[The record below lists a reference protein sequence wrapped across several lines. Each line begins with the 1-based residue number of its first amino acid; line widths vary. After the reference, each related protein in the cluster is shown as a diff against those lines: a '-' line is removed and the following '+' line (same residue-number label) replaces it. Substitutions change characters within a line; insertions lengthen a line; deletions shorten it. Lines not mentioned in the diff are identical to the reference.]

1 MKVYCTH
8 CQAVNRLTDKP
19 PRCGHCSEYFPDELY
34 YQQSTIS
41 HLNSQHSHHQ
51 DKSTSTGIGI
61 ATVIAVAVGG
71 GIMGYHIENR
81 LDETRLPLRAEY
93 QIIAQCASQGYSA
106 QYLEQ
111 CICALEETQ
120 KTVKKSE
127 IEQKFVSTFQANLS
141 TGRCK

>member
-1 MKVYCTH
+1 MKVYCTY
-8 CQAVNRLTDKP
+8 CQGISRLTEEHI
-19 PRCGHCSEYFPDELY
+19 RCGHCSEYFPDELY

-41 HLNSQHSHHQ
+41 HLNAQYSHRQ
-51 DKSTSTGIGI
+51 DKSTSTGISI
-61 ATVIAVAVGG
+61 ATVIAFTVGG
-71 GIMGYHIENR
+71 GIIGSYIENHF
-81 LDETRLPLRAEY
+81 EATRLPVRTEY
-93 QIIAQCASQGYSA
+93 QMIAECASQGYSS

-127 IEQKFVSTFQANLS
+127 IEQKFLSTFQANLS